1 MSRTP
6 TKCSRCYGQWVP
18 VDRRAMVTITLENGG
33 TVTDT
38 FALCDP
44 CARDTTFRVRNRRLE
59 CIEFPEGV
67 KAAPEKFDMLAF
79 AAQAAGIRS

>member
-1 MSRTP
+1 MSP

-18 VDRRAMVTITLENGG
+18 VDE
-33 TVTDT
+33 
-38 FALCDP
+38 
-44 CARDTTFRVRNRRLE
+44 
-59 CIEFPEGV
+59 

>member
-1 MSRTP
+1 
-6 TKCSRCYGQWVP
+6 
-18 VDRRAMVTITLENGG
+18 MVTITLENGRG

-67 KAAPEKFDMLAF
+67 RTEGDEKAAPEKFDMLAF